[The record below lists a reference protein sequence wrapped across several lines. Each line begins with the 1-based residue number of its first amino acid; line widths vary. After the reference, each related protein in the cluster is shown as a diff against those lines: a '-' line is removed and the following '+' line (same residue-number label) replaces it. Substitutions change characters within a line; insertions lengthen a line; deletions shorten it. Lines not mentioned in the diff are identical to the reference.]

1 MPELKAIITTVVVA
15 RDQTAEKGILRV
27 CVSPLEVTVK
37 ECLATIWFKCVS
49 KLPGTPGP
57 S

>member
-1 MPELKAIITTVVVA
+1 MTELKSVTTTMIA
-15 RDQTAEKGILRV
+15 PRGMRASLRV
-27 CVSPLEVTVK
+27 CVSPLEVTVN
-37 ECLATIWFKCVS
+37 ECLATIWFKWVS